1 MDDLRVNLHAIGF
14 AEAPRDPVHW
24 RTERIGEVT
33 DAIEIE
39 VGDRA
44 GVQPGA
50 APLARSARPRRAPFA
65 LPDYPPRRLSRS
77 SGSSNPR
84 ASRLRSTAVKCAAAE
99 LSSPSSQF

>member
-39 VGDRA
+39 SATEPACSLALRRWRDRLARDARPSPYRITRRA
-44 GVQPGA
+44 G
-50 APLARSARPRRAPFA
+50 
-65 LPDYPPRRLSRS
+65 
-77 SGSSNPR
+77 
-84 ASRLRSTAVKCAAAE
+84 
-99 LSSPSSQF
+99 